1 MKGKK
6 LRAMLPLLAAVLL
19 LALLAGC
26 GKNDPSVLK
35 LPEGTAVTNVVTPE
49 TPAPLTP
56 LGDRFCRVGQETIP
70 ESSLFSFILTSA
82 NYDPQQGLLLQLSYT
97 NKATNRNFLV
107 TMDYLAVNGYMQDT
121 TFAAPVAAGQSG
133 AGEIR
138 IEADAL
144 RASGISSVDELIL
157 YPLIYDDS
165 VPMGQGDLVD
175 GAFSFYPS
183 GLTAKTVVYPVRQR
197 TNQEA
202 TFLDNTFATVV
213 ILGAEETAAGDLDVR
228 CYLENKADR
237 LLSFAWNS
245 IAVDGISLSTEEETV
260 VAPRMRRYATLTLPV
275 GELSARGVTSPGE
288 VSFRM
293 VGTPLSGLMASPLF
307 EQQGS
312 YRFAAGSGTGTGTD
326 PETGTDPNVDYELE
340 PAATPDT
347 AVPETATP
355 APTTIIYTAPTS
367 AQKKNAKNGYVSKE
381 GVNMRSG
388 PDTKYKKVKS
398 DIPEYTAVT
407 LYELQ
412 DGWWFLKCD
421 GKYGYIRQDMIHQGK
436 APKATDPADAAEDGK
451 SYKGTVNTR
460 STAALRQEASKDSKF
475 VAELSDGKELT
486 VYYKTKGKDGKTWY
500 YVSDGKHKGFIRSDL
515 IKVKDKVP
523 SK

>member
-1 MKGKK
+1 MKGKN
-6 LRAMLPLLAAVLL
+6 LRTGLLILAAVLL
-19 LALLAGC
+19 LALMAGC

-35 LPEGTAVTNVVTPE
+35 LPEHTASTNAAPQE

-70 ESSLFSFILTSA
+70 ESNLFSFILTSA

-97 NKATNRNFLV
+97 NKSTNRSFLV
-107 TMDYLAVNGYMQDT
+107 TLDYLAVNGYMQDT
-121 TFAAPVAAGQSG
+121 AFAAPVAAGQSG
-133 AGEIR
+133 TGEIR
-138 IEADAL
+138 IEADSL
-144 RASGISSVDELIL
+144 RSAGISSVDELVL
-157 YPLIYDDS
+157 YPYIYDDS
-165 VPMGQGDLVD
+165 VPAGQGDLVD
-175 GAFSFYPS
+175 GAFSFSPT

-197 TNQEA
+197 TPQEA

-213 ILGAEETAAGDLDVR
+213 ILSAAENAAGDVDVN
-228 CYLENKADR
+228 CYLENKSDR
-237 LLSFAWNS
+237 LLNFAWKDVS
-245 IAVDGISLSTEEETV
+245 INGTPVSTTEEAV
-260 VAPRMRRYATLTLPV
+260 VASRMRRYATLTVPA
-275 GELSARGVTSPGE
+275 GELSAQGITSPGE

-293 VGTPLSGLMASPLF
+293 VGTPLSGLMTSPLF
-307 EQQGS
+307 EQQGT
-312 YRFAAGSGTGTGTD
+312 YRFAATHDTSTGTD
-326 PETGTDPNVDYELE
+326 TDPGDEPELE

-355 APTTIIYTAPTS
+355 APTTVIYTSPTS

-436 APKATDPADAAEDGK
+436 APKATEPPSEAGEEGK
-451 SYKGTVNTR
+451 AQKGAVATR
-460 STAALRQEASKDSKF
+460 SKAAMRTEADKDSKCLT
-475 VAELSDGKELT
+475 ELGDGKELT

-515 IKVKDKVP
+515 VKVKGKVP